1 MDVIG
6 GLRACHK
13 CDDAPTMLSPP
24 TENSPGSTAKLPRL
38 AVLGFDAMDATLVR
52 RWAAAG
58 RLPTFARLL
67 DTCAWTQFDL
77 PPDHSSGM
85 VWPSIN
91 TGLAPA
97 DHNAY
102 FGTRLV
108 EGTYTLRPRCQAD
121 LRGTPFWRELAAR
134 GRRLVLMDVPF
145 SQIDADCG
153 GLQIVGWGQ
162 HEKLGKRACWPPRL
176 LTRIER
182 DFGRYPVIPSVE
194 DTWARGGPDELVD
207 ALLLGIERRTR
218 ILHHL
223 ANASAWDFFYGVFH
237 EAHGAGHHLWHLS
250 DATHPC
256 FNTKA
261 HARRGD
267 PLLRVYRALDSALHS
282 LAERLG
288 EDSTLAIIFSH
299 GMGPNYNGDHLF
311 PELLAR
317 FNRARGGVAPGI
329 GPSSRVN
336 RAWASTIGRLPLT
349 ARHDMR
355 RLLPQQVRRWL
366 SNKRQQHPRLWR
378 NEFAFA
384 LPGLDGF
391 SAVRVNLAGREPGGI
406 ISAGQEY
413 DSYVDALQDEIES
426 WTVGQTGRPA
436 VARIH
441 RATRGAQAMRIG
453 VAPDLMLW
461 WNKAGPIEEIRSCAL
476 GIVRG
481 VSDAERSGEHVMHS
495 FVMLRRSDQPGAPHS
510 LSGMGIRDIAPTLLL
525 LATTGKPDPQNYSQ
539 NDPTN
544 DHAFGA

>member
-24 TENSPGSTAKLPRL
+24 TENSPGSTAKPTTL

-52 RWAAAG
+52 RCSG
-58 RLPTFARLL
+58 QLPTFARLL

-108 EGTYTLRPRCQAD
+108 EGTYKLRPRCQAD

-145 SQIDADCG
+145 SQIDANCG

-162 HEKLGKRACWPPRL
+162 HERLGKRACWPPRL
-176 LTRIER
+176 LTQIER

-237 EAHGAGHHLWHLS
+237 EAHGAVISGTCRMPPPVLNRRRMLRHPLCESTAPSMRPAQSRRASWRDRPGHHPFLS
-250 DATHPC
+250 C
-256 FNTKA
+256 W
-261 HARRGD
+261 
-267 PLLRVYRALDSALHS
+267 VC
-282 LAERLG
+282 
-288 EDSTLAIIFSH
+288 
-299 GMGPNYNGDHLF
+299 
-311 PELLAR
+311 
-317 FNRARGGVAPGI
+317 FNRARGGVART
-329 GPSSRVN
+329 PS
-336 RAWASTIGRLPLT
+336 AA
-349 ARHDMR
+349 
-355 RLLPQQVRRWL
+355 
-366 SNKRQQHPRLWR
+366 
-378 NEFAFA
+378 
-384 LPGLDGF
+384 
-391 SAVRVNLAGREPGGI
+391 
-406 ISAGQEY
+406 
-413 DSYVDALQDEIES
+413 
-426 WTVGQTGRPA
+426 
-436 VARIH
+436 
-441 RATRGAQAMRIG
+441 
-453 VAPDLMLW
+453 
-461 WNKAGPIEEIRSCAL
+461 
-476 GIVRG
+476 
-481 VSDAERSGEHVMHS
+481 
-495 FVMLRRSDQPGAPHS
+495 
-510 LSGMGIRDIAPTLLL
+510 
-525 LATTGKPDPQNYSQ
+525 
-539 NDPTN
+539 
-544 DHAFGA
+544 